1 MALVVATAVW
11 FGFGL
16 TFRQQVISLFVGL
29 QALVLVSVVAAVILT
44 SARFAADDTW
54 MGVFGNPNT
63 LGPIAGLAIVASLGL
78 LTLAKL
84 EWVPAAVAVCVVV
97 DLLAVW
103 KADNA
108 TGWIALAG
116 AAVAAGGVLLARR
129 VAAGGVS
136 IDRVRVVGSAIVAVV
151 VITIPWTIRVAAG
164 IVGKDRTLTGR
175 TVIWDFVL
183 DMSKDRW
190 FAGYGFRSFWD
201 TEAHRIAL
209 GQRREFTTVP
219 DAAHSTFFEVLLYLG
234 VVGLVL
240 LLALVVRSL
249 GRTWWRAFGAPG
261 WKTAWLAAVV
271 TFALLENVTESM
283 IAYHSIFWVLLIAPA
298 LRVRQTR

>member
-1 MALVVATAVW
+1 M
-11 FGFGL
+11 
-16 TFRQQVISLFVGL
+16 
-29 QALVLVSVVAAVILT
+29 
-44 SARFAADDTW
+44 
-54 MGVFGNPNT
+54 
-63 LGPIAGLAIVASLGL
+63 
-78 LTLAKL
+78 
-84 EWVPAAVAVCVVV
+84 
-97 DLLAVW
+97 
-103 KADNA
+103 
-108 TGWIALAG
+108 
-116 AAVAAGGVLLARR
+116 
-129 VAAGGVS
+129 
-136 IDRVRVVGSAIVAVV
+136 RVVGSAIVAVV

-175 TVIWDFVL
+175 TEIWDFVL

-240 LLALVVRSL
+240 LLALVALSL

-298 LRVRQTR
+298 FALSGGRDERFGSAGYSTLTSRATVPSARPALVTSNDVMPSRQSTTAPVERSVSLSVTGNSPSRSHVRSSVIVTERGSSIFGSGEPRLSVSTLNTTLPR